1 MQLAAGQVAVVTG
14 GASGIGLGLSTRFAE
29 AGLKVVLADVEQP
42 ALDTAV
48 HTLAARG
55 YEVLGVET
63 DVSSAESVQALAD
76 AALERFGAVHVL
88 CNNAGVGGL
97 FTIPLWE
104 TSLKDWQWTLG
115 VNLWGVVHGVRTFVP
130 LMLRQGTEAHVVNT
144 SSIGGLTPG
153 SRIYG
158 VTKHAVVALSEALY
172 LNLRQAQARIGV
184 SVLCPNSV
192 RTNMPYAYRN
202 RPPRLL
208 DEGNAP
214 PPPAER
220 RASERVYQR
229 AMETG
234 KDPLEVADL
243 VLRAIRDEQFW
254 ILTEDSSNA
263 DILQRADDVVHR
275 RNPPARPAFGG

>member
-1 MQLAAGQVAVVTG
+1 MQLTAGQVAVVTG
-14 GASGIGLGLSTRFAE
+14 GASGIGLGLGTRFAE

-42 ALDTAV
+42 ALDNAV
-48 HTLAARG
+48 HSLKTRG
-55 YEVLGVET
+55 YDVLGVGT
-63 DVSSAESVQALAD
+63 DVSKAESVQELAD
-76 AALERFGAVHVL
+76 TALQHFGAVHVL

-130 LMLRQGTEAHVVNT
+130 LMLRQGADAYVVNT

-184 SVLCPNSV
+184 SVLCPSTV

-202 RPPRLL
+202 RPPELL
-208 DEGNAP
+208 DEVNAP
-214 PPPAER
+214 PPAAER

-229 AMETG
+229 AVETG
-234 KDPLEVADL
+234 KDPLEAADM
-243 VLRAIRDEQFW
+243 VLQAIRDDQFW
-254 ILTEDSSNA
+254 ILTEDSSNV
-263 DILQRADDVVHR
+263 DILRRADDVVQR
-275 RNPPARPAFGG
+275 RNPPVRPAFGG